1 MMSAPQPGWCRR
13 RRAATA
19 ESDGAQCKGYTS
31 RAERSAG
38 FAKTRLCKFFQEG
51 KCTRGKKC
59 TFAHGEEDKEDQS
72 QPVCMKLCKTL
83 IATGR
88 CKNPS
93 CKYAHSKDDIIAA
106 KQLTAGLVDSQAQ
119 SSIAEA
125 MPVEC
130 GQPAGQGVQLSG
142 NNLATHGNVR
152 WFGFLYS
159 MRWVCPQRASRVVV
173 PPPGVL
179 EPPGA
184 SSAGVSYP
192 AMQMQPAQPPAHQL
206 EENSLSI
213 SPEPAFQVV
222 VKNTFID
229 VVEAS
234 PRSIHRSRSEP
245 PRFMNRDVE
254 KRPRCQTAAEDVA
267 VSFAEQQGQ
276 ESNCLPEASLA
287 SATEMEPSEVSHC
300 TQEISISLSSALRLA
315 SVEVSQLQHFTQEDM
330 IEDGVNSAM
339 ETKTCRRGESVAFS
353 DMAVPTFEVRNTFI
367 EVCESSPKAQSLR
380 PVRSDADLLA
390 LEREAI

>member
-1 MMSAPQPGWCRR
+1 M
-13 RRAATA
+13 
-19 ESDGAQCKGYTS
+19 
-31 RAERSAG
+31 
-38 FAKTRLCKFFQEG
+38 EG

-93 CKYAHSKDDIIAA
+93 CKYAHSKEDIAAA
-106 KQLTAGLVDSQAQ
+106 KQLAAGLVDSQELNSVAK
-119 SSIAEA
+119 A
-125 MPVEC
+125 MPTEVDQPI
-130 GQPAGQGVQLSG
+130 GQSVQLTES
-142 NNLATHGNVR
+142 NVAPQSNVR

-179 EPPGA
+179 EPPAA
-184 SSAGVSYP
+184 SPVAVSYP
-192 AMQMQPAQPPAHQL
+192 AMQMQLIEPPAHQL
-206 EENSLSI
+206 EEKSLSV

-229 VVEAS
+229 IVETS

-245 PRFMNRDVE
+245 PRFTTRDIE
-254 KRPRCQTAAEDVA
+254 KRPRCSTTAEDLA
-267 VSFAEQQGQ
+267 VSFTEQQGS
-276 ESNCLPEASLA
+276 ELG
-287 SATEMEPSEVSHC
+287 ATETEPSEVSPC
-300 TQEISISLSSALRLA
+300 TQDSPKSLGSAPPVALEV
-315 SVEVSQLQHFTQEDM
+315 SVVEVPQPRHVIQEDI
-330 IEDGVNSAM
+330 IEDPLTEV
-339 ETKTCRRGESVAFS
+339 KTSRGEETAFS
-353 DMAVPTFEVRNTFI
+353 SMVVPAFEVRNTFI
-367 EVCESSPKAQSLR
+367 EVCQGSPKLQSLR

-390 LEREAI
+390 LEREAIH